1 MTRDNALMNT
11 LTVFTYLTTHYPN
24 EVINI
29 TQHYGEMTLTIHST
43 KMTEQESED
52 LSKQLD
58 YLRIDGS
65 KMRIRSLV
73 SNLDGTAIKTLDLSW
88 NYDE

>member
-11 LTVFTYLTTHYPN
+11 LTVFTYLTTHYPK
-24 EVINI
+24 EVINL
-29 TQHYGEMTLTIHST
+29 TQYNGVMNLTIHST
-43 KMTEQESED
+43 KMTEQEIED

-65 KMRIRSLV
+65 KMRSRNYEFNYQGSIIQELE
-73 SNLDGTAIKTLDLSW
+73 LIWD
-88 NYDE
+88 YDE

>member
-11 LTVFTYLTTHYPN
+11 LTVFTNLVTHYPN
-24 EVINI
+24 EVMNLS
-29 TQHYGEMTLTIHST
+29 QYYGQMKLTLLCS
-43 KMTEQESED
+43 KMTEQEIED

-65 KMRIRSLV
+65 QMSRHSFA
-73 SNLDGTAIKTLDLSW
+73 SALDGTEIKTLEVTWD
-88 NYDE
+88 YE